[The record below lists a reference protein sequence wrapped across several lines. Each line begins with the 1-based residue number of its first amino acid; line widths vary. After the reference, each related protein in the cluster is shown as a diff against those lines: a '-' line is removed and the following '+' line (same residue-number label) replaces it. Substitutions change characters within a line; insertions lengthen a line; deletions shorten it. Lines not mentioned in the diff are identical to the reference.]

1 MARACAKGCGDLQSA
16 ELDAEKEDERGEHTV
31 RTIREPARQIP
42 VARDVDV
49 LVIGGGPAG
58 LSAAISA
65 ARSGARTVLVERF
78 GYLGGT
84 ATASLMA
91 CINGFRNQ
99 VEPDSTQT
107 VRGIAEEIVLAL
119 KRMDGLGQS
128 PYPQKEYPTEPGQ
141 LSYSYAIDVE
151 KLKYVALRMCV
162 DAGVDLMVH
171 TYFCDSIIEE
181 GTLRGVIVE
190 NKSGRQALLGK
201 VTVDATGDA
210 DVAARAGVPFWQ
222 TVAGEAPRLTDA
234 LMYRIEF
241 GHTRPETIHGC
252 DFGTNAVVWGPG
264 VPARDG
270 TDADDLSRSEV
281 EARLGVYDDLEKKQA
296 RLPELADA
304 RVIETP
310 PLLGIRQTRFVE
322 GEYRLTADDAIEGR
336 RFDDVVAISSC
347 PIIHYYGYRRYL
359 EHEGYDIPYRCLVPL
374 EVEGLLV
381 AGRCISSEQQPY
393 ESHRAMVPIMAIGQA
408 AGTAAAL
415 VCQEHVTPRRLDVRG
430 LQAALL
436 AQGAELRL
444 KL

>member
-1 MARACAKGCGDLQSA
+1 M
-16 ELDAEKEDERGEHTV
+16 V
-31 RTIREPARQIP
+31 RTIREPAREIP

-58 LSAAISA
+58 LSAAIAA
-65 ARSGARTVLVERF
+65 ARTGACTVLVERF

-99 VEPDSTQT
+99 VEPDGTQT

-119 KRMDGLGQS
+119 KVLDGLGQS
-128 PYPQKEYPTEPGQ
+128 PYSQKEYPTEPGQ

-151 KLKYVALRMCV
+151 KFKYVVLRMCV
-162 DAGVDLMVH
+162 DAGVDLMLH
-171 TYFCDSIIEE
+171 TYCCDSIIED
-181 GTLRGVIVE
+181 GVLRGVIVE
-190 NKSGRQALLGK
+190 NKSGRQALLGE
-201 VTVDATGDA
+201 VTIDATGDA
-210 DVAARAGVPFWQ
+210 DVAARAGAPFWQ
-222 TVAGEAPRLTDA
+222 TVADEAPRLTDA

-241 GHTRPETIHGC
+241 GRARPKEIHGC

-270 TDADDLSRSEV
+270 TDADELSRSEV
-281 EARLGVYDDLEKKQA
+281 EARLSVYDDLERKRA
-296 RLPELADA
+296 RLPELIDA
-304 RVIETP
+304 RIIETP
-310 PLLGIRQTRFVE
+310 PLLGVRQTRFVE
-322 GEYRLTADDAIEGR
+322 GEYKLTADDAIEGR
-336 RFDDVVAISSC
+336 RFADVVAISSC

-359 EHEGYDIPYRCLVPL
+359 KHEGYDIPYRCLVPL

-393 ESHRAMVPIMAIGQA
+393 ESHRAMVPIMAIGQS

-415 VCQEHVTPRRLDVRG
+415 ACQEHVRPRALDVRR

-444 KL
+444 KM